1 MKLIR
6 TLIVTGLGAGLL
18 IAAPALRLSETTIG
32 PVSIVAGQNGPAR
45 SVEFTNAGD
54 GTLNVTLRSSETW
67 AAPSMGASRPCSVF
81 GTGGGNCTPIS
92 VALNTASLTR
102 GTYTAAITVSDPNAL
117 DAPQTIVVTVAI
129 GGTIPDSV
137 NLYVTPDAGSR
148 DSARITGNG
157 LLDGTAT
164 TASGGSW
171 LSLAFEGQGSFAF
184 VLPYAV
190 VARNPGGLAEG
201 TYNGALRVT
210 SATQP
215 VDNKTVSATMR
226 VTTQP
231 ILTLNSAAVS
241 LRGAAGAPTQIA
253 NLIGTNRGRGT
264 LTFTAAAVAMTSGA
278 GWLTADLVAGTN
290 IVQVKG
296 AVGSLSPGSYAG
308 TVTIN
313 SNAVNGP
320 VTVPVSFEVT
330 AKGNPVLTSGG
341 VVNNATFAGG
351 DPLGRGTIAAV
362 FGEQFVFGEPVGAS
376 SLPLGTTLGGVR
388 VLVNNTPAPV
398 YFTSYGQI
406 NFQIPYEATIGTA
419 TVVVE
424 ANGLRS
430 NGVTVPIAN
439 RAPRLLR
446 LGIGNYGIFVNQDGT
461 FPLPRTSILGT
472 AGRPARVGDTL
483 VLYAIGLGPTSP
495 TVTNGT
501 AAPLSPLAVIDPM
514 PSLQFGNLS
523 ISEADATRPLF
534 VGLTPGFVGL
544 YQINV
549 TIPAT
554 VEKGPNV
561 PVFLNMGNNLFSN
574 TVELAIE

>member
-1 MKLIR
+1 MKMMRSYL
-6 TLIVTGLGAGLL
+6 LSSLSAMVMLGA
-18 IAAPALRLSETTIG
+18 PSLRLSDTTIG
-32 PVSIVAGQNGPAR
+32 PVSIVAGQNGPTR

-54 GTLNVTLRSSETW
+54 GTLNVTLQSSATW
-67 AAPSMGASRPCSVF
+67 AVPSTGAARVCSVF
-81 GTGGGNCTPIS
+81 GTGSGTCTPIN

-102 GTYTAAITVSDPNAL
+102 GTYTASIRVSDPNAL

-137 NLYVTPDAGSR
+137 NLYVTPDTGSR
-148 DSARITGNG
+148 DSVRITANG
-157 LLDGTAT
+157 LLDAVPT
-164 TASGGSW
+164 TTSGGSW

-184 VLPYAV
+184 VLPYGI
-190 VARNPGGLAEG
+190 VARNPGGLAVG
-201 TYNGALRVT
+201 TYNGSVRVT

-215 VDNKTVSATMR
+215 VDNKTVSATLR
-226 VTTQP
+226 VTTDP
-231 ILTLNSAAVS
+231 ILSLNTTSVA
-241 LRGAAGAPTQIA
+241 LRAAAGAPTQIA
-253 NLIGTNRGRGT
+253 NLIGSNRGRGT
-264 LTFTAAAVAMTSGA
+264 LTMTAPTVAMTTGT

-290 IVQVKG
+290 IVQVKA
-296 AVGSLSPGSYAG
+296 AVGSLSPGTYTG
-308 TVTIN
+308 TVTLN

-320 VTVPVSFEVT
+320 TTVPVQFDVV

-362 FGEQFVFGEPVGAS
+362 FGEQFIYSDPVAAT
-376 SLPLGTTLGGVR
+376 SLPLGTTMGGVR
-388 VLVNNTPAPV
+388 VLVNNVPAPV
-398 YFTSYGQI
+398 YFVSYGQI
-406 NFQIPYEATIGTA
+406 NFQVPYEATEGTA

-439 RAPRLLR
+439 RAPRMLR

-461 FPLPRTSILGT
+461 FPLPRNSAIGA
-472 AGRPARVGDTL
+472 AGRPARAGDTL
-483 VLYAIGLGPTSP
+483 VMYAIGLGPTSP
-495 TVTNGT
+495 TVGNGT
-501 AAPLSPLAVIDPM
+501 AAPSSPLATITPM
-514 PSLQFGNLS
+514 PVLQFGSLS
-523 ISEADATRPLF
+523 ISIEDATTPLF

-549 TIPAT
+549 TVPAA

-561 PVFLNMGNNLFSN
+561 PVFLNMGNNVFSN

>member
-1 MKLIR
+1 MLF
-6 TLIVTGLGAGLL
+6 
-18 IAAPALRLSETTIG
+18 AAPALRLSETTIG
-32 PVSIVAGQNGPAR
+32 PVAIVAGQNGPTR

-54 GTLNVTLRSSETW
+54 GTLNVTLRSSAAW
-67 AAPSMGASRPCSVF
+67 ATPTLGTARPCSIF
-81 GTGGGNCTPIS
+81 GTGSGNCTPINI
-92 VALNTASLTR
+92 ALNTSSLTR
-102 GTYTAAITVSDPNAL
+102 GTYTAAITVSDPNAT

-137 NLYVTPDAGSR
+137 TLFVSPDAGSR
-148 DSARITGNG
+148 DSVRITTNG
-157 LLDGTAT
+157 LLEGTPAT
-164 TASGGSW
+164 TSGGSW

-201 TYNGALRVT
+201 TYNGTLRVT

-215 VDNKTVSATMR
+215 VDNKTVNATMR
-226 VTTQP
+226 VTSQP
-231 ILTLNSAAVS
+231 LLSLSSAAIS

-253 NLIGTNRGRGT
+253 NLVGSNRGRGT
-264 LTFTAAAVAMTSGA
+264 LTFTAPTVAMTSGA

-290 IVQVKG
+290 IVQVK
-296 AVGSLSPGSYAG
+296 ALVGSLSPGAYEGS
-308 TVTIN
+308 VTIN
-313 SNAVNGP
+313 SNAANGP
-320 VTVPVSFEVT
+320 VMVPVSFEVV

-362 FGEQFVFGEPVGAS
+362 FGEQFVFGDAVGAS
-376 SLPLGTTLGGVR
+376 LLPLGTMLAGVR
-388 VLVNNTPAPV
+388 VLVNNTAAPV
-398 YFTSYGQI
+398 YFASYGQI
-406 NFQIPYEATIGTA
+406 NFQVPYEATVGTA

-446 LGIGNYGIFVNQDGT
+446 LGVGNYGILVNQDGT
-461 FPLPRTSILGT
+461 FPLPRTSALGT
-472 AGRPARVGDTL
+472 AGRPARAGDTL
-483 VLYAIGLGPTSP
+483 VIYAIGLGPTTP
-495 TVTNGT
+495 AVGNGT
-501 AAPLSPLAVIDPM
+501 AAPSSPLAVIDPQ
-514 PSLQFGNLS
+514 PVLQFGNIS
-523 ISEADATRPLF
+523 ISQDDATTPLF

-549 TIPAT
+549 TLPAT
-554 VEKGPNV
+554 VERGPNV
-561 PVFLNMGNNLFSN
+561 SVFLDMGNNLFSN